1 MPDLTR
7 RQLMKIGTVG
17 AGALMLPM
25 QWTAVARAGSV
36 APPEVRAANDMALWY
51 DKGAGTDWLRAL
63 PIGNGRLGAM
73 VFGNVDTERL
83 QLNEDTVWGGGPYD
97 QSNTKGL
104 AALPEIRRL
113 VFEDQ
118 WSQAQTLIDQN
129 MLGKPAGQLA
139 YQTVG
144 NIRLAFPG
152 TSGFTEYNRQL
163 DLTTAVTSV
172 NYLLNGVRHK
182 REVFASAPDQVI
194 VVRLTA
200 DKPGSITF
208 SATFD
213 SPQRTTLTSPDS
225 STVAL
230 DGVSGNFE
238 GITGQVKFLALAK
251 AVAEGGTVTSSGG
264 TLQVT
269 AADSVTLLISI
280 GSSYVSYKDVSGD
293 YRGIAQQHLG
303 AAQGKAYDTLRSRHV
318 ADYKALFERTT
329 LELDRTDAADQ
340 PTDVRITQHGAVDD
354 PQFSALL
361 FQFGRYLL
369 ISCSRPG
376 TQPANLQGIW
386 NDSMSPQWDS
396 KYTINAN
403 LPMNYWPANTTNL
416 SECFEPVFGMIQD
429 LTVTG
434 ARTAEVQYGAG
445 GWVTHH
451 NTDAWRATS
460 VVDGALWGMWQTGGA
475 WLATMIW
482 DHYLFTGDVE
492 FLRQNYPAM
501 KGSAQFFLD
510 TLVEEPKLGYLVTNP
525 SNSPE
530 LPHHANVSVAAGP
543 TMDNQILRD
552 LFDGCAEASEVLGVD
567 ASFRAQVL
575 AAKDRLPPMKIG
587 SRGNIQEWLYD
598 WVETERNHRHVSHL
612 YGLHPSHQITKRGT
626 PELYDAARRTLELR
640 GDDGTGWSL
649 AWKINYWARLEEGKR
664 AHDLVRLLVT
674 PARLAPNMFD
684 LHPPFQIDGNF
695 GATSGIAEMLL
706 QSHTGELHVLP
717 ALPSAWP
724 NGKVQGLRGR
734 GGHTVGAAWSDGQAD
749 EYLITPD
756 RDGVV
761 KVRGGIFSGR
771 YKILDV
777 AGGGTVKAD
786 KAEPDAVKITAQA
799 GHTYRAYT
807 LQKVTVAAPAEVVP
821 GEGAKVKVTVRAVEA
836 SLASAK
842 VSLEAPEGW
851 TVTPEQSGVG
861 PLAPDA
867 EATVE
872 FTLTPAAGTATGT
885 AVLTAVVGGTESG
898 EDWTVSTK
906 ATVQVWGGGEKSLEE
921 LFSNVAVT
929 DDTNTAPGNFDG
941 NGASISAQA
950 LASVGVTPGATVT
963 ANGLNFTWPDVTVG
977 TPDNAIASGQSLKVT
992 GTGKTLGFLL
1002 TGTYGAVSGPATVV
1016 YKDGTRQTF
1025 TLSSPDWYGA
1035 PSSGSAAVAVAPY
1048 QNRPNNQRQN
1058 TPATI
1063 YYSGVALQNKEI
1075 SRVDLPNI
1083 SAGAANGVATMH
1095 IFAVALDSVTP
1106 PAEVKLTVTA
1116 SSRCIGTSAYLA
1128 VTAVNDSDVPA
1139 TITLT
1144 TPFGSKTVADVAPG
1158 KQAYQSFNTRA
1169 AQIDAGTV
1177 TVKATA
1183 TIDGKQVTSTY
1194 NADYSGASCG

>member
-36 APPEVRAANDMALWY
+36 APPEVRAAGDLALWY

-73 VFGNVDTERL
+73 VFGNVDAERL

-97 QSNTKGL
+97 QSNPKGL

-113 VFEDQ
+113 VFEDK
-118 WSQAQTLIDQN
+118 WTEAQSLIDQN

-144 NIRLAFPG
+144 NIRLNFPG
-152 TSGFTEYNRQL
+152 TSGFSEYNRRL
-163 DLTTAVTSV
+163 DLTTATTSV
-172 NYLLNGVRHK
+172 DYLLNGVRYK

-208 SATFD
+208 TATFD
-213 SPQRTTLTSPDS
+213 SPQRTTRSSPDGT
-225 STVAL
+225 TVAL
-230 DGVSGNFE
+230 DGVSGDFE
-238 GITGQVKFLALAK
+238 GIPGSVKFLALAR
-251 AVAEGGTVTSSGG
+251 ALAEGGSVTSSGG
-264 TLQVT
+264 TLQVS

-280 GSSYVSYKDVSGD
+280 GSSYVNYKDVSGD
-293 YRGIAQQHLG
+293 YQGIARRHLE
-303 AAQGKAYDTLRSRHV
+303 AAQQTPHDRLRSRHV
-318 ADYKALFERTT
+318 ADYQALFKRTS

-340 PTDVRITQHGAVDD
+340 PTDVRIAQHSAVDD

-386 NDSMSPQWDS
+386 NDSLTPSWDS

-403 LPMNYWPANTTNL
+403 LPMNYWPAGSTNL
-416 SECFEPVFGMIQD
+416 SECYEPVFDMIQD

-434 ARTAEVQYGAG
+434 ARTAQVQYGAG

-460 VVDGALWGMWQTGGA
+460 VVDGAFWGMWQTGGA

-482 DHYLFTGDVE
+482 DHYLYTGDVE
-492 FLRQNYPAM
+492 FLRKNYPAM
-501 KGSAQFFLD
+501 KGAAQFFLD

-530 LPHHANVSVAAGP
+530 LSHHANASVAAGP

-552 LFDGCAEASEVLGVD
+552 LFDGCAEASEVLGLD
-567 ASFRAQVL
+567 AGFRAQVL
-575 AAKDRLPPMKIG
+575 EARKRLAPMKIG

-598 WVETERNHRHVSHL
+598 WVETERNHRHISHL
-612 YGLHPSHQITKRGT
+612 YGLHPSHQITKRDT
-626 PELYDAARRTLELR
+626 PELFEAARRTLELR

-649 AWKINYWARLEEGKR
+649 AWKINYWARMEEGKR

-706 QSHTGELHVLP
+706 HSRNGELHLLP
-717 ALPSAWP
+717 ALPEAWP
-724 NGKVQGLRGR
+724 KGRVKGLRGR
-734 GGHTVGAAWSDGQAD
+734 GGYTVGAAWSDGQAD
-749 EYLITPD
+749 EYLVTPD

-761 KVRGGIFSGR
+761 RVRGAIFAGR
-771 YKILDV
+771 YKVVDDTR
-777 AGGGTVKAD
+777 GGTARTE
-786 KAEPDAVKITAQA
+786 KAESDLIELTGKA
-799 GHTYRAYT
+799 GHTYRAYA
-807 LQKVTVAAPAEVVP
+807 LQKVKISAPAEVSP
-821 GEGAKVKVTVRAVEA
+821 GQEAKVGVTVRAVEMP
-836 SLASAK
+836 LAPRT
-842 VSLEAPEGW
+842 VVTVEAPEGW
-851 TVTPEQSGVG
+851 SVSPEKVELQ
-861 PLAPDA
+861 PLRPGA
-867 EATVE
+867 ERTVE
-872 FTLTPAAGTATGT
+872 FTVIPAQGQGAGDVALIGTASGT
-885 AVLTAVVGGTESG
+885 QAGSGWTASA
-898 EDWTVSTK
+898 K
-906 ATVQVWGGGEKSLEE
+906 ATVRVWDGREKPLEE

-929 DDTNTAPGNFDG
+929 DDANTAPGNFDG

-950 LASVGVTPGATVT
+950 LAQAGVTPGSTVT
-963 ANGLNFTWPDVTVG
+963 KNGLNFTWPGGAVG

-1002 TGTYGAVSGPATVV
+1002 SGTYGAVSGPATVV

-1025 TLSSPDWYGA
+1025 TLSSPDWYGG
-1035 PSSGSAAVAVAPY
+1035 PRPEGDAAVVAAY

-1058 TPATI
+1058 TAATI
-1063 YYSGVALQNKEI
+1063 YYAGVALQNKEV

-1083 SAGAANGVATMH
+1083 SARAANGVATMH
-1095 IFAVALDSVTP
+1095 IFAVA
-1106 PAEVKLTVTA
+1106 
-1116 SSRCIGTSAYLA
+1116 IG
-1128 VTAVNDSDVPA
+1128 
-1139 TITLT
+1139 
-1144 TPFGSKTVADVAPG
+1144 G
-1158 KQAYQSFNTRA
+1158 
-1169 AQIDAGTV
+1169 
-1177 TVKATA
+1177 
-1183 TIDGKQVTSTY
+1183 
-1194 NADYSGASCG
+1194 